1 MAGWRRR
8 VTAAPIRKKR
18 KARRSASSSQPDL
31 TMLAIHPPAFEL
43 ITPVDTG
50 PVVSPLLVEVLPLPL
65 RACAELVFVAPCPL
79 GLPFA
84 APDAQVGVEEPDVPA
99 EVG

>member
-1 MAGWRRR
+1 M
-8 VTAAPIRKKR
+8 RKKR

-31 TMLAIHPPAFEL
+31 KRLAIHPPAFEP
-43 ITPVDTG
+43 IWPVDAG
-50 PVVSPLLVEVLPLPL
+50 PVVSPLLVEVPPLPL
-65 RACAELVFVAPCPL
+65 RACAELVFAAPCPL

-84 APDAQVGVEEPDVPA
+84 APEAQVGVEEPDVPA